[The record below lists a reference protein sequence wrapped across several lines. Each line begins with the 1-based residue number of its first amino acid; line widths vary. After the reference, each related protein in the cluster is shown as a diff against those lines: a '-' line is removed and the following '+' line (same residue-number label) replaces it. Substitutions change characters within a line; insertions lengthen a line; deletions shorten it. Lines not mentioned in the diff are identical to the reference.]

1 MTSDQHDAELRF
13 RAFYAAHLEA
23 LLAYA
28 LRRVEQ
34 PADAADVV
42 ADTFLVAWR
51 RRDFLP
57 PGDEA
62 RLWLY
67 GVARKALANHHRGG
81 RRRERLGMRLR
92 ERLAQLPARDPAAE
106 GTDRAAVHAAMRR
119 LSDTDRE
126 LLALSAWEGLSPTEI
141 GEVLKLPATTVRT
154 RLSRARARLR
164 ELLGNEPEVGGH
176 EPAVRPLLLPEVN
189 R

>member
-1 MTSDQHDAELRF
+1 MTSSQHDVELQF
-13 RAFYAAHLEA
+13 RVFYAAHLEA

-28 LRRVEQ
+28 LRRVDQ
-34 PADAADVV
+34 PADAAAVV

-51 RRDFLP
+51 RRDALP

-67 GVARKALANHHRGG
+67 GVARKALANHRRGD

-92 ERLAQLPARDPAAE
+92 ERLAQLPPRDPAGE
-106 GTDRAAVHAAMRR
+106 GTERAAVQAAMRR
-119 LSDTDRE
+119 LSESDRE
-126 LLALSAWEGLSPTEI
+126 LLALSAWEALTPKEI

-154 RLSRARARLR
+154 RLSRARSRLR
-164 ELLGNEPEVGGH
+164 ELLGDDLGEAGH
-176 EPAVRPLLLPEVN
+176 ESFERVPAIEEYR
-189 R
+189 